1 MSKDTSSNN
10 EYLPFIEEAKKKQI
24 KLNNKQM
31 KQIRDLYADV
41 AKNLQV
47 KANNAR
53 KGSLTDRWV
62 NDYKKAVEQ
71 EMKRIDK
78 ILFSQISDSILES
91 ASIPIGIQLNF
102 FGLIDNKHKANID
115 QSFTSMFSNV
125 PNKVLHEIING
136 DIYKDGRGFQNV
148 CGGMKRR
155 STVTLII

>member
-91 ASIPIGIQLNF
+91 ASIPIEFN
-102 FGLIDNKHKANID
+102 LI
-115 QSFTSMFSNV
+115 SLV
-125 PNKVLHEIING
+125 
-136 DIYKDGRGFQNV
+136 
-148 CGGMKRR
+148 
-155 STVTLII
+155 